1 MRRPVSIALLLLL
14 VLAMLPAQFAVHAQG
29 GATVTVRSQYTLNR
43 YGYAVINE
51 TVRMTNNGSASAS
64 GPTLTFGF
72 GNLTSDIVAYNLT
85 GSTFASPPS
94 TSGPFTV
101 SGPTAQAG
109 GNSTYVLSLL
119 LNNVISTARN
129 GSVQVLLLSSPSL
142 STAVDRL
149 IEVVQM
155 PLSTT
160 LRTSPPGLKAT
171 LSSGNN
177 TYSAVLTNA
186 SPQTA
191 VTSVRYIVQSTA
203 ADFNP
208 LRVFHA
214 SRVIDVGSDGS
225 PLVTDTIEFENMGNS
240 TMSGLYIK
248 PLTSATAR
256 VTVLTQ
262 SEPRLLKPVTLPL
275 NNGAIDLS
283 LISVAYP
290 TTGVPVG
297 VNYTISYQYS
307 LASKYF
313 TNSGGQVT
321 VNIPESPPIGAFVA
335 YYSIGINVPVGVK
348 VSQGG
353 PAAMSNVSPWQ
364 GGRTTLGYGVTPG
377 WGIEQSVPG
386 ASIIFILLLMGLFV
400 SRVTLSEGEGT
411 EEEESSSELASAMI
425 NAFEEKSNLINGLW
439 PEISS
444 KDVNEMDKA
453 YFDEL
458 RGRLD
463 SFRGRALQRL
473 NELRQKSTS
482 QRFSE
487 LLNQIQV
494 SEREVD
500 RAAKDKLNLYEQFH
514 LNRMR
519 KEVYDR
525 LLPQYSKRLEKAL
538 NQLSD
543 ELHLVQREAKAQ

>member
-1 MRRPVSIALLLLL
+1 NV
-14 VLAMLPAQFAVHAQG
+14 V
-29 GATVTVRSQYTLNR
+29 AT
-43 YGYAVINE
+43 AK
-51 TVRMTNNGSASAS
+51 NGS
-64 GPTLTFGF
+64 L
-72 GNLTSDIVAYNLT
+72 
-85 GSTFASPPS
+85 
-94 TSGPFTV
+94 
-101 SGPTAQAG
+101 
-109 GNSTYVLSLL
+109 
-119 LNNVISTARN
+119 
-129 GSVQVLLLSSPSL
+129 QVLLLSSPSL

-160 LRTSPPGLKAT
+160 LRATPPGLKAT

-191 VTSVRYIVQSTA
+191 VTSVAYVVPSTA

-214 SRVIDVGSDGS
+214 SRVINVGSDGN
-225 PLVTDTIEFENMGNS
+225 PVVKDTIEFENMGNS

-262 SEPRLLKPVTLPL
+262 SEPRLLNPVTLPL

-283 LISVAYP
+283 LVSVAYP
-290 TTGVPVG
+290 TTGVPAR
-297 VNYTISYQYS
+297 VNYTISYQYA
-307 LASKYF
+307 LANKYF

-321 VNIPESPPIGAFVA
+321 VNIPESPPINAFVG
-335 YYSIGINVPVGVK
+335 YYSISVNVPVGVK
-348 VSQGG
+348 VTQAG
-353 PAAMSNVSPWQ
+353 PSAMTNVSPWQ
-364 GGRTTLGYGVTPG
+364 GGKTTLAYGVTPG

-386 ASIIFILLLMGLFV
+386 ASIIFFLLLLGLFV
-400 SRVTLSEGEGT
+400 SRVTLSESEGT
-411 EEEESSSELASAMI
+411 EEESSSELASAMI

-463 SFRGRALQRL
+463 SFRGRAIQRL
-473 NELRQKSTS
+473 NELRQKATS

-487 LLNQIQV
+487 LLNQIQI